1 MAWSLKAHPLFEKDL
16 KELDKSEREV
26 IHKLLE
32 KIRENPERYKKL
44 KHLTNCYSVRVKN
57 LRMVYYLKKNSIII
71 LIVGKRKKV
80 YKEMKKRRRSS

>member
-16 KELDKSEREV
+16 KELDKTERKIV
-26 IHKLLE
+26 YRLLE

-44 KHLTNCYSVRVKN
+44 KHLTNCYSVRIKN
-57 LRMVYYLKKNSIII
+57 LRIIYYLERNTIVI

-80 YKEMKKRRRSS
+80 YKEMKRRIGKS

>member
-1 MAWSLKAHPLFEKDL
+1 MVWSLKAHPLFEKDL
-16 KELDKSEREV
+16 KELDKSEREI

-32 KIRENPERYKKL
+32 KIREKPERYKKL

-57 LRMVYYLKKNSIII
+57 LRMVYYLEKNSIII

-80 YKEMKKRRRSS
+80 YKEMKKRMGSS

>member
-1 MAWSLKAHPLFEKDL
+1 MVWSLKAHPLFEKDL
-16 KELDKSEREV
+16 KELDKSEREI

-57 LRMVYYLKKNSIII
+57 LRLIYHLKEDTIF
-71 LIVGKRKKV
+71 LVIVGKRKKV
-80 YKEMKKRRRSS
+80 YGEMKERMER